1 MDEEQIRSSAALPLL
16 PPRTTKTSHSSL
28 NLSLTSLDQQ
38 QDELDFQLQTNS
50 ATQQVKALKQII
62 SKKVLST
69 KDQFKTSFT
78 WWDRTSI
85 LLFHL
90 IEPTLLGLLIGV
102 SLQIS
107 ELPTIIYLAIALLV
121 LLPMLLTERIGNVKV
136 KYRLTYL
143 ILVIAPASLLF
154 KAWVYCQF
162 TPTPGIT
169 LNQAE
174 FYGIFMDQFARTF
187 VIDMAVFV
195 LACLLALC
203 YYYQLS

>member
-1 MDEEQIRSSAALPLL
+1 
-16 PPRTTKTSHSSL
+16 
-28 NLSLTSLDQQ
+28 
-38 QDELDFQLQTNS
+38 
-50 ATQQVKALKQII
+50 VKAFKQII
-62 SKKVLST
+62 SKKVIST

-85 LLFHL
+85 LLIHL

-107 ELPTIIYLAIALLV
+107 ELPTIIYLAVALVV
-121 LLPMLLTERIGNVKV
+121 LLPMLLTEKIANVKV

-143 ILVIAPASLLF
+143 ILAISPASLLF

-162 TPTPGIT
+162 TPTTNIT
-169 LNQAE
+169 VNQRE
-174 FYGIFMDQFARTF
+174 FYGIFMGQFARTF

-195 LACLLALC
+195 LACFLALC
-203 YYYQLS
+203 YHYQLC

>member
-154 KAWVYCQF
+154 KAWVYC
-162 TPTPGIT
+162 
-169 LNQAE
+169 
-174 FYGIFMDQFARTF
+174 
-187 VIDMAVFV
+187 
-195 LACLLALC
+195 
-203 YYYQLS
+203 